1 MKLIRKC
8 ANCKYNFRDSSVG
21 YSECTKAD
29 DFDDDEFEVYDIYGF
44 LNDCPYFEKEREQA

>member
-29 DFDDDEFEVYDIYGF
+29 DFNDDEFEVYDIYGF